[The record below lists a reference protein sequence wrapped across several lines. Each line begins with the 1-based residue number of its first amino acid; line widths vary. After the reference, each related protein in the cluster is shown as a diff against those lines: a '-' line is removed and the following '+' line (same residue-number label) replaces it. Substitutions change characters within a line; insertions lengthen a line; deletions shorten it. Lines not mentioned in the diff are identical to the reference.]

1 MHQLKLKVRS
11 KSIVVTL
18 STKAISLALVIVDN
32 NSNTTSLLPG
42 KKREFQEIL
51 LKLVQFNSKIFRKL
65 KVTYIV
71 RKVNKVKEKFLHQ
84 HLINT
89 CEMMIFRS
97 VKHHIKNAR
106 VTGFPPVG

>member
-42 KKREFQEIL
+42 KKRE
-51 LKLVQFNSKIFRKL
+51 NSRR
-65 KVTYIV
+65 Y
-71 RKVNKVKEKFLHQ
+71 
-84 HLINT
+84 
-89 CEMMIFRS
+89 C
-97 VKHHIKNAR
+97 
-106 VTGFPPVG
+106 